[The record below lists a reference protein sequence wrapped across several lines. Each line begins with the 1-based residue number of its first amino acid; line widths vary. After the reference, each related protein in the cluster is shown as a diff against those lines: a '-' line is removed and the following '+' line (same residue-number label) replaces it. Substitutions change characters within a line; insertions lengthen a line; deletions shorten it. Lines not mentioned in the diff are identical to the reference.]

1 MQSKVDPEEPLALK
15 KEIFIAHGKDLK
27 PLNELKVM
35 LVDFGLTPVV
45 LSEQPSGGKTDR
57 EA

>member
-1 MQSKVDPEEPLALK
+1 MQRKADPNELLALK

-27 PLNELKVM
+27 PLNELKAM

-45 LSEQPSGGKTDR
+45 LSEQPSGGKTVI
-57 EA
+57 